1 MDLLI
6 AFALAATTL
15 AVPGRT
21 NADVSVASSGA
32 VVDVVWAAS
41 APSGATDIYSA
52 ASADGGRT
60 FSSPVRVNDVDG
72 DARVTGEQPPHVALA
87 ARSGKPPAVI
97 VVWTTKGSSGTR
109 LLQARSD
116 DGGRTFGHSAVV
128 PGSDAAGNRGWESLT
143 VAAGGAVDAVW
154 LDHREMAGHESHM
167 SPEQSKL
174 YFASLD
180 GSAPPRALTGGVCY
194 CCKTAVATGADGSI
208 YAAWRHV
215 YPGNVRDIA
224 FTASHDGGRSFASPI
239 RISEDH
245 WILDGCP
252 DDGPAIAVDR
262 QNRVHVVWP
271 TLVQGSGAGL
281 TSGATSED
289 AEPTIA
295 LFYAM
300 SVDGRQFTPR
310 QRLPTD
316 GLPHHPQIAI
326 GADGTVAFAW
336 DELKGGA
343 RHAVVE
349 SAAIDARGKA
359 AFTSRMV
366 VSTTPAIYPSIA
378 SVPGGMVVA
387 WASGA
392 PAASVISIERVP

>member
-6 AFALAATTL
+6 ALALATATL
-15 AVPGRT
+15 SVPGRS
-21 NADVSVASSGA
+21 NANVSVASHGA

-52 ASADGGRT
+52 ASTDGGRT
-60 FSSPVRVNDVDG
+60 FSPPVRVNDVEG

-87 ARSGKPPAVI
+87 PRSGKPPAVI
-97 VVWTTKGSSGTR
+97 VVWTTKGTAGTK

-116 DGGRTFGHSAVV
+116 DGGRTFGHSAIV

-143 VAAGGAVDAVW
+143 VASGGTVDAVW
-154 LDHREMAGHESHM
+154 LDHREMTGHESHM

-174 YFASLD
+174 YFAALD

-194 CCKTAVATGADGSI
+194 CCKTSVATGPDGSI

-224 FTASHDGGRSFASPI
+224 FTASHDGGRSFAAPI
-239 RISEDH
+239 RVSEDH

-262 QNRVHVVWP
+262 QNRIHVVWP
-271 TLVQGSGAGL
+271 TLVQRS
-281 TSGATSED
+281 
-289 AEPTIA
+289 EPTIA

-300 SVDGRQFTPR
+300 STDGGQFTPR
-310 QRLPTD
+310 RQLPTD

-326 GADGTVAFAW
+326 SADGALTFAW
-336 DELKGGA
+336 DELKDGA
-343 RHAVVE
+343 RHAVVD
-349 SAAIDARGKA
+349 SATVDARGKA
-359 AFTSRMV
+359 IFGSRV
-366 VSTTPAIYPSIA
+366 VVDGTPAIYPVIA
-378 SVPGGMVVA
+378 AVPGGRLVA
-387 WASGA
+387 WTSGP